1 MSAVPEP
8 KLAPPGAGLPLPELW
23 IGRILFKWK
32 LLRGSREKADA
43 EFRKER
49 AHIAALVADCDE
61 AAGGKRVLIARL
73 RGLEDSSRNWSVWMT
88 LEHLRIVNTQ
98 IAGVIRALGK
108 GVVPPGQASTA
119 AVKPPEGMTSAVVPE
134 YEKSCDAVLA
144 AAASVPD
151 LKTKAR
157 FAHPWFGP
165 LDAAGWHALA
175 GMHLGIHRRQV
186 ESVLAGVRE

>member
-73 RGLEDSSRNWSVWMT
+73 RGLEDSSRNWSAWMT

-119 AVKPPEGMTSAVVPE
+119 AVKPPEGVTSAVVPE

-144 AAASVPD
+144 AATSVPD